1 MLMYVLDTDHLSLL
15 EWDNADSLTLQMRL
29 ESVSS
34 DQIATTVI
42 NYEEQMRGW
51 LERAAR
57 ADNRERPLSAY
68 SRLLI
73 HIKTF
78 DGIPL
83 LPFDANAAD
92 AFEAF
97 QKAKIR
103 VGTMD
108 LKIAAIALANNATV
122 LTRNTGHFSKVPSL
136 KVEDWSGL

>member
-1 MLMYVLDTDHLSLL
+1 MFILDTDHLSLL
-15 EWDNADSLTLQMRL
+15 EWDNADSLSLQMRL
-29 ESVSS
+29 ETVPPE
-34 DQIATTVI
+34 QVATTVI

-57 ADNRERPLSAY
+57 ANDRDRLISAY

-78 DGIPL
+78 EGIPL
-83 LPFDANAAD
+83 LPFDSNAAD
-92 AFEAF
+92 ALESF

-103 VGTMD
+103 IGTMD
-108 LKIAAIALANNATV
+108 LKIAAIAFANDATV
-122 LTRNTGHFSKVPSL
+122 LTRNIAHFGKVPGL